1 KDKEC
6 NKCLR
11 CTNLK
16 VWQGKFHATTDDLLS
31 RSNYHGC
38 RRPEIDGEDST
49 KVKRKG
55 CLNAQGQCK
64 ACFPREI
71 VEETMVD
78 PLSGALKI
86 TKGEMWLNTFTPELT
101 YLLRCNTDVTSL
113 MSGTA
118 IKAVVGYITDY
129 VTKTGFNSYTAFDA
143 VRQVFNRNSEMIGG
157 NADRQNTAR

>member
-1 KDKEC
+1 MSLTRKLVRTH
-6 NKCLR
+6 N
-11 CTNLK
+11 
-16 VWQGKFHATTDDLLS
+16 H
-31 RSNYHGC
+31 HGC

-64 ACFPREI
+64 ARFPREI

-86 TKGEMWLNTFTPELT
+86 KKGEMWLNTFTPELT
-101 YLLRCNTDVTSL
+101 YLLRCNTDTTSL

-118 IKAVVGYITDY
+118 IKAVVGYITEY
-129 VTKTGFNSYTAFDA
+129 VTKTGLNSYTA
-143 VRQVFNRNSEMIGG
+143 
-157 NADRQNTAR
+157 